1 MEAIA
6 QFHFIRPGWLLLAP
20 VAIGIWWFWRRSC
33 EPLRAWRRQV
43 DPDLLKAMTVEET
56 RSGDY
61 SAYAVPAA
69 WLLAVVAIAGPTWRQ
84 EPNPFAADAAPL
96 MVLLKADES
105 MAPPG
110 MSPSFLERAQLK
122 IADLAKARKGQPLG
136 LIAYAGS
143 AHLVL
148 PPTRDTSIVAE
159 MAANV
164 SPGVMPRPGDRLDLA
179 IRKAGEIL
187 AGTQSGGTL
196 LVMADSVQADPQ
208 SVRKAHLETGS
219 YPIQFLA
226 MRENASLDSVARAVD
241 ASVEPLAPD
250 DQDIA
255 SIARAADRKA
265 VVGIAGKSPRWEEAG
280 YWLVPVLTVLVAFSF
295 RREKRARREGAR

>member
-1 MEAIA
+1 MELIA
-6 QFHFIRPGWLLLAP
+6 NFHFIRPAWLLVAP
-20 VAIGIWWFWRRSC
+20 VAIVIWWFWRRSS
-33 EPLRAWRRQV
+33 EPLRGWRKQV
-43 DPDLLKAMTVEET
+43 DPDLLRAMTVKERGYRDLAT
-56 RSGDY
+56 YGV
-61 SAYAVPAA
+61 AAA
-69 WLLAVVAIAGPTWRQ
+69 WLIAVVAIAGPTWRQ

-148 PPTRDTSIVAE
+148 PPTQDTSIVAE
-159 MAANV
+159 MAGNV
-164 SPGVMPRPGDRLDLA
+164 SPSIMPKPGDRLDLA

-187 AGTQSGGTL
+187 AGKDSGGTL
-196 LVMADSVQADPQ
+196 LVIADSVQADPQ
-208 SVRKAHLETGS
+208 SVRKAHEGGGS

-226 MRENASLDSVARAVD
+226 LQKNDSLDSVARLVD
-241 ASVEPLAPD
+241 ASVEPLTPD
-250 DQDIA
+250 DRDIV

-265 VVGIAGKSPRWEEAG
+265 VVGIAGKSQRWEEAG
-280 YWLVPVLTVLVAFSF
+280 YWLVPLLTIIVALSF
-295 RREKRARREGAR
+295 RREKRSQTGGTG